1 MSLKDKI
8 IKSEYRSLID
18 NVVQDFY
25 IPLLHESTSYK
36 RAVGFFS
43 SSALVEISKGIADMA
58 KDGGKIEIV
67 ASPYLSDDDIQAI
80 KEGYENRQ
88 KIIEGALIRQLS
100 DEHED
105 YYSMERL
112 NLLAHL
118 ISDGILDIRI
128 AYTDKDNE
136 IGMYHEKMGILED
149 KDGNHVAFSGS
160 MNESMTAMS
169 INYETIDVFCDW
181 REAEADRVKLK
192 ENAFYSMWNN
202 VEPSLKVLEFPNI
215 SDVLIEKYRNKDP
228 NFDIDHEQFKR
239 RILAYGSI
247 LQGMSNSS
255 GAQVGARIPADV
267 ELHEYQKEAIAAW
280 VGENYRG
287 IFDMA
292 TGTGKTYSVI
302 GSYEKSFDS
311 KSNTK
316 IQEYTAKI
324 DKCNARLAEIDAA
337 LEELD
342 TQKAAAETRKS
353 EKVIEL
359 KQYSEGKK
367 LQKEKEDLQK
377 QIENTTRMRATVYKT
392 MCKDFN
398 ASMSP
403 FFSISLIKRA
413 LEVLSRHDYSG
424 KDIPFIRD
432 KTIEYLLKQK
442 VCLCGTHLDEGSVP
456 YEKVKSLLD
465 VIPPKSL
472 STYVTDF
479 KKESKRRAGAL
490 QDLVEQMQENL
501 ATASQQ
507 SDDIMDKTDE
517 LHKIEAK
524 LSGKDVSEKVRAI
537 NNEIQI
543 CVKTINKCNNDRD
556 KLNIERGGLEKE
568 RERADTERQNL
579 TLLDEKNRKTQM
591 YLTYARKIYEELEN
605 VYRTSEEE
613 IRNRLQDTI
622 NDIFKQIYEGGLSL
636 TIDSKYHITVQANDY
651 EGDVETSTAQS
662 ISVIF
667 AFITG
672 IIKMARENRNASDDD
687 AKLLSSEPYPLV
699 MDAPLSAFDKRRIK
713 TVCEALPE
721 TAEQVIIFIKDTDGE
736 LAEDYMGNR
745 IGSRHQ
751 FDKKNEFETNLV

>member
-1 MSLKDKI
+1 MLLKS
-8 IKSEYRSLID
+8 IKLENFRQFRNESID
-18 NVVQDFY
+18 FAQG
-25 IPLLHESTSYK
+25 E
-36 RAVGFFS
+36 
-43 SSALVEISKGIADMA
+43 
-58 KDGGKIEIV
+58 GGKNV
-67 ASPYLSDDDIQAI
+67 T
-80 KEGYENRQ
+80 
-88 KIIEGALIRQLS
+88 III
-100 DEHED
+100 
-105 YYSMERL
+105 
-112 NLLAHL
+112 
-118 ISDGILDIRI
+118 
-128 AYTDKDNE
+128 
-136 IGMYHEKMGILED
+136 
-149 KDGNHVAFSGS
+149 
-160 MNESMTAMS
+160 
-169 INYETIDVFCDW
+169 
-181 REAEADRVKLK
+181 
-192 ENAFYSMWNN
+192 
-202 VEPSLKVLEFPNI
+202 
-215 SDVLIEKYRNKDP
+215 
-228 NFDIDHEQFKR
+228 
-239 RILAYGSI
+239 
-247 LQGMSNSS
+247 
-255 GAQVGARIPADV
+255 
-267 ELHEYQKEAIAAW
+267 
-280 VGENYRG
+280 GEN
-287 IFDMA
+287 
-292 TGTGKTYSVI
+292 GTGKTTFAQAFFWCLYGETEFSDKIILNKMVATDMTPGSEEKVRVTLALRHGEVDYTLIREQVYRKDYSNNVKGDNTVFDIAVKDASGNTSYVKKSQCEAEVKSILPKELSRYFFFDGERIEKMSKDISTGKKATDFAEAVKGLLGLNAMISAIGHLNPKSSLSVI
-302 GSYEKSFDS
+302 GNYEKSFDS

-324 DKCNARLAEIDAA
+324 NKCNARLAEIDAA

-342 TQKAAAETRKS
+342 AQKAAAETRKS

-359 KQYSEGKK
+359 KQYSEGEK

-377 QIENTTRMRATVYKT
+377 QIDNTIRMRATVYKT

-507 SDDIMDKTDE
+507 TDDIMDKTDD

-524 LSGKDVSEKVRAI
+524 LSGEDVSEKVRAI

-636 TIDSKYHITVQANDY
+636 TIDPKYHITVQANDY

-751 FDKKNEFETNLV
+751 FDKINEFETNLV